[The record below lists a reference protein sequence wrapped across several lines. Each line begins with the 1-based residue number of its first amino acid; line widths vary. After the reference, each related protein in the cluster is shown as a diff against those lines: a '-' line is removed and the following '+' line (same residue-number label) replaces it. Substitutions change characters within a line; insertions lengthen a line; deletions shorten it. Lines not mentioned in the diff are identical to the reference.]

1 MPITGLDD
9 LNAKLESLSDSEFKR
24 MSKKVLQEVAEEI
37 KDDMKGISPV
47 STVRNIHG
55 RDAITTGKVM
65 TSKFGSQYVEVGLKE
80 ILNGHG
86 ADYWTQIR
94 GLWFQNFKTDE
105 PNYGWFDNFRDSNKD
120 KYTQELKKGLKEALD
135 KKLGK

>member
-1 MPITGLDD
+1 MPITGLDE
-9 LNAKLESLSDSEFKR
+9 LKAKLESLSDSEIKR
-24 MSKKVLQEVAEEI
+24 MSKEVLEEVAEEI
-37 KDDMKGISPV
+37 KDDMKGVAPV
-47 STVRNIHG
+47 STVRKIHG

-65 TSKFGSQYVEVGLKE
+65 TSRFGSQSVEVGLKE

-86 ADYWTQIR
+86 GSYWEQIR

-105 PNYGWFDNFRDSNKD
+105 PNYGWFNNFRDSNKD

>member
-1 MPITGLDD
+1 MPITGLDK
-9 LNAKLESLSDSEFKR
+9 LNAKLESLSDSEIKR
-24 MSKKVLQEVAEEI
+24 MNKKVLEDVADEVKNDLKNTA
-37 KDDMKGISPV
+37 PV
-47 STVRNIHG
+47 SKVRNIHG
-55 RDAITTGKVM
+55 RDAIEKGKVM
-65 TSKFGSQYVEVGLKE
+65 SSSVGGQYVEVGLKE

-105 PNYGWFDNFRDSNKD
+105 PNYHWFDDFKNSNKNE
-120 KYTQELKKGLKEALD
+120 YLQELKKGLKEALD